1 MMLLAMGWTNVR
13 IAAAL
18 AITPPTLRKNYFR
31 ELKVRE
37 EALHR
42 MKAAHMEMLW
52 EQAKAGNVSA
62 MKEIGRLIAQRS
74 EEHTSELQS
83 LMRKSYAV
91 YCLKKKNNSD
101 KQKNTR
107 KSTYHTENLT
117 SSTWKT

>member
-62 MKEIGRLIAQRS
+62 MKDIGRLIAQFEAAMFGARPAPADDAAADVPQPK
-74 EEHTSELQS
+74 LG
-83 LMRKSYAV
+83 
-91 YCLKKKNNSD
+91 KKD
-101 KQKNTR
+101 QAGQAA
-107 KSTYHTENLT
+107 STAGGAA
-117 SSTWKT
+117 K